1 MSTLGPCRDL
11 RHPLFAAGWLLAF
24 AASAS
29 AAPPLFN
36 PVAPTPA
43 NHAAVAAAG
52 TFDYA
57 RRLVALDTTAMQA
70 ARKGDVLSI
79 AAPSGEVYAVTYE
92 RTDDVYAGGQVWV
105 GHLDD
110 IGRSYP
116 VVISTYEGQ
125 VSGSISTSW
134 GTLRLH
140 GAEQAA
146 VLTDTALAGERA
158 FEPTIDDSVPIP
170 PEAPQALAP
179 SSVLAATGSVA
190 QIDLLLLFTPS
201 LQAKLGGYAQTI
213 ARLNQLV
220 GVANTAYQDSGVSVS
235 LNLVSAQPY
244 SAAYVDQ
251 GDSTAL
257 PALRTDPTVIAMRQR
272 YGADLV
278 TLARP
283 FVGGICGLGYVPGSY
298 PGNGSGGFSVFEDG
312 QTPAPGGG
320 YYYCLDVT
328 MTHELGHNMGSAHD
342 AGTTI
347 SGKAS
352 PPPAADTGTPSYNR
366 GYCNGSAG
374 TLMAYSSTPGCSPIV
389 AKFSNPGISTC
400 NSGVCGVASG
410 TNYSFSYKDNLGATQ
425 TSTATG
431 ANNTGGINGN
441 APSIAAWSAPR
452 TSFTSLPPARLLDTR
467 AGGTTFDGAYAAT
480 GALGPG
486 ESRDLPVIGRGGV
499 PNNVADSAVGS
510 VVLNVTVAAPTATGF
525 VTVWPAGSAQ
535 PTASNLNFTP
545 GQIIPNLVVAKVGTN
560 GKVSMFNSAGA
571 TPVVADVA
579 GWFPTSSGF
588 TALTPARLLDTRPAH
603 STSDGQFAG
612 SGALGPGGELDLTV
626 LNRGGVPASGVAAV
640 VLNVTVTDPTAAGY
654 ISAWPAGNARPT
666 ASNLN
671 FTPGQT
677 IPNLVVSQVGSGGKV
692 ALYNSTGNTHLI
704 ADVAGWFASPSEL
717 TSVGPA
723 RLLDTRPG
731 MPTVDGQAQGGGALG
746 PATTLNLQV
755 TGRAN
760 IPNSGVGTVVLNVTA
775 VAPTASGYLTVWG
788 AGDSLPNTS
797 NLNFT
802 PGSVIPN
809 LVFAKV
815 GSNGQV
821 SIFNNAGS
829 THVLADVVGWF
840 AASP

>member
-1 MSTLGPCRDL
+1 MSTSGPCRDL
-11 RHPLFAAGWLLAF
+11 RHPLFATGLLLAF
-24 AASAS
+24 VTGAS

-92 RTDDVYAGGQVWV
+92 RTDDVYAGGQVWI

-110 IGRSYP
+110 IGHSYP
-116 VVISTYEGQ
+116 VVISTYEGR
-125 VSGSISTSW
+125 VSGSISTPW

-158 FEPTIDDSVPIP
+158 FESTIDDSVPIP

-179 SSVLAATGSVA
+179 SSVLAAAGSIA

-201 LQAKLGGYAQTI
+201 LQSKLGGYAQTI

-220 GVANTAYQDSGVSVS
+220 GVANTAYQGSGVSVS

-251 GDSTAL
+251 DDSTAL
-257 PALRTDPTVIAMRQR
+257 PALRTDPTVAAMRQR

-283 FVGGICGLGYVPGSY
+283 FVGSICGLGYLPGSY

-312 QTPAPGGG
+312 QIPAPGGG

-347 SGKAS
+347 SGKAP
-352 PPPAADTGTPSYNR
+352 PPPAAGTGTPSYNR

-374 TLMAYSSTPGCSPIV
+374 TLMAYSSTPGCNPIV
-389 AKFSNPGISTC
+389 AKFSNPAISTC
-400 NSGVCGVASG
+400 GGGVCGKASG
-410 TNYSFSYKDNLGATQ
+410 STYSFSYTDNNNLTQ

-431 ANNTGGINGN
+431 ADNASGINGN
-441 APSIAAWSAPR
+441 APSMANWYSPR
-452 TSFTSLPPARLLDTR
+452 TGFTSLPPARLLDTR
-467 AGGTTFDGAYAAT
+467 AGYQTFDGAYAGT
-480 GALGPG
+480 GALGSG
-486 ESRDLPVIGRGGV
+486 ESRDLLVVGRGGV
-499 PNNVADSAVGS
+499 PNNVPDSAVGS
-510 VVLNVTVAAPTATGF
+510 VILNVTVASPTAAGF
-525 VTVWPAGSAQ
+525 VTVWPAGNAQ

-545 GQIIPNLVVAKVGTN
+545 GQIIPNLVVAKIGTN
-560 GKVSMFNSAGA
+560 GKVSMFNSAGS

-579 GWFPTSSGF
+579 GWFPASSGF
-588 TALTPARLLDTRPAH
+588 SALTPARLLDTRPGYP
-603 STSDGQFAG
+603 TSDSQFAG
-612 SGALGPGGELDLTV
+612 GGALGPGGELDLTV

-640 VLNVTVTDPTAAGY
+640 ILNVTVTDPTAAGF
-654 ISAWPAGNARPT
+654 ITAWPAGNAQPAT
-666 ASNLN
+666 SNLN

-677 IPNLVVSQVGSGGKV
+677 IPNLVVSRVGSSGKV
-692 ALYNSTGNTHLI
+692 ALYNSTGSTHLI
-704 ADVAGWFASPSEL
+704 ADVAGWFASSSEL
-717 TSVGPA
+717 VSVGPA

-731 MPTVDGQAQGGGALG
+731 YSTSDGQFAGGGALG
-746 PATTLNLQV
+746 PAATLSLQV

-760 IPNSGVGTVVLNVTA
+760 IPSSGVDTVILNVTA
-775 VAPTASGYLTVWG
+775 VTPTGPGYLSVWG
-788 AGDSLPNTS
+788 AGDAQPNTS

-802 PGSVIPN
+802 SGLIIPN

-821 SIFNNAGS
+821 SIFNSVGS
-829 THVLADVVGWF
+829 THVVADVVGWF
-840 AASP
+840 ASSP